1 MNTAARLVS
10 AGLIIVLAATGATAA
25 TLRVQPGPPAGHAP
39 GTFATIQAALDAAA
53 AGDLI
58 QLAPGTYSGPGN
70 RDLDFRGDG
79 WRPPHRAFLFHSG
92 EGPGARVE
100 GLTMINGQALGQR
113 PPAGSGAAVLCTG
126 ASPTL
131 SDCVLRRGRALIGGA
146 IVLEDS
152 GARLIRCRFEQNTA
166 DHGGAVMIVRG
177 EPLLVACEFV
187 GNTAASGGAV
197 ECILGAPRLE
207 DCRFDLNS
215 ATLGGALALGVG
227 SSPHLLRCVASSNFA
242 GFGGAVHCDGTRA
255 RLERCTLI
263 LNSAG
268 EGAGVFVKS
277 EAELVIEASL
287 IAYSPQG
294 EGVAGPGLHTRSS
307 ISCTLIYGNA
317 DGDWTGPLAGLHDA
331 DGNLWL
337 EPKLRDPG
345 AGDYVPGAGS
355 PCASAAGCGVIG
367 AYDP

>member
-10 AGLIIVLAATGATAA
+10 AGLIVVLAATGATAA
-25 TLRVQPGPPAGHAP
+25 TLRVQPGPPAGLAP

-70 RDLDFRGDG
+70 RDLDFRDG